1 MVDILTHG
9 NNGKNKDYGM
19 KNILIAVSI
28 SETPAFWYDPAR
40 RSVIIE
46 VREPDDDFLI
56 GLRGLIGE
64 SISIRQAPFDAQAD
78 KR

>member
-1 MVDILTHG
+1 MVDILTHSHE
-9 NNGKNKDYGM
+9 GKNKGHGM

-28 SETPAFWYDPAR
+28 SETAALYDPAR